1 MEQPEEPTQTQTQT
15 TTPPTSPT
23 ADPAPDPTPGPTPGS
38 PDDLATVRELI
49 LLAYRDVVPELV
61 QGGTIAELRAAVE
74 PARAA
79 YRQVAERIAG
89 GTGAAPPAAPP
100 SVPAG
105 AAGGPPPI
113 DGLPPGEL
121 IKRGLQRRG

>member
-1 MEQPEEPTQTQTQT
+1 MEQPEKPTQTQT
-15 TTPPTSPT
+15 TTP
-23 ADPAPDPTPGPTPGS
+23 APDPAADPTPAPAPGA
-38 PDDLATVRELI
+38 PDDLTTVRELI

-79 YRQVAERIAG
+79 YRQVADRIAG
-89 GTGAAPPAAPP
+89 GAGTALPATPP

-105 AAGGPPPI
+105 AAGGSPPV

-121 IKRGLQRRG
+121 IKRGLRRRG